1 MARDFVA
8 AEVETPVAA
17 ATGPTPA
24 QRWIT
29 AGIVTATLAALMLK
43 PSASLNIFHIGFVIA
58 FALSA
63 SLKLVLALASRP
75 ARLPA
80 EVPHDLPAYTVLIP
94 LYRESGVVDQ
104 LMAAVERFEY
114 PRDRL
119 QVILILEEDDEATIA
134 ALGVRRLPRSVE
146 ILVRPPGGPK
156 TKPNALNAALPL
168 AMGELLVVYDAEDIP
183 HPQQLIEAAAR
194 FYAEPDL
201 ACLQAPLRISN
212 ARSSFLSRQ
221 FGLEYAAQFEALI
234 PGIVRFGFAFPLG
247 GTSNHLR
254 LSVLRRLGG
263 WDPYNVTEDADLG
276 LRLGQ
281 QGYRI
286 GLTALPTWEDAPLDL
301 KTWLPQRS
309 RWVKG
314 YMQTWGVCMR
324 QPWRGGL
331 RNLTALQGTLGIS
344 ILGAA
349 LHGPLVLVLGWVVI
363 GDLIVDWAPASR
375 VVDLSIM
382 VGGWAATALA
392 TSIGARRA
400 GHGMDVMDALACLAY
415 WPMQSL
421 AFAIAARQ
429 LVTSPH
435 YWSKTH
441 HVPNA
446 PHPTRGLDGPAPW
459 SVSPAT

>member
-1 MARDFVA
+1 MARDFGA
-8 AEVETPVAA
+8 AEVDTPVAA

-29 AGIVTATLAALMLK
+29 AGLVIAILAALTLK
-43 PSASLNIFHIGFVIA
+43 PSATLNIFHLGFVIA
-58 FALSA
+58 FAMSA
-63 SLKLVLALASRP
+63 GVKLILAIASRP
-75 ARLPA
+75 AMLPTH
-80 EVPHDLPAYTVLIP
+80 VPHDLPSYTILIP
-94 LYRESGVVDQ
+94 LYRESSVVDQ
-104 LMAAVERFEY
+104 LMAAIERFEY

-119 QVILILEEDDEATIA
+119 QTILILERDDENTLA
-134 ALGVRRLPRSVE
+134 ALSARRLPKSVE
-146 ILVRPPGGPK
+146 ILIRPPGGPQ

-168 AMGELLVVYDAEDIP
+168 ATGELLVVYDAEDIP

-194 FYAEPDL
+194 FHAEPDL

-212 ARSSFLSRQ
+212 ARSNFLSRQ

-254 LSVLRRLGG
+254 RSVLRRLGG

-281 QGYRI
+281 AGHRI
-286 GLTALPTWEDAPLDL
+286 GLLALPTWEDAPLDF

-324 QPWRGGL
+324 RPWQGGL
-331 RNLTALQGTLGIS
+331 RNLVSLQATLGIS

-349 LHGPLVLVLGWVVI
+349 LHGPLVVVLAWVVI

-375 VVDLSIM
+375 VIDLSIM

-392 TSIGARRA
+392 TFIGARRA
-400 GHGMDVMDALACLAY
+400 GHGMDAMAKASDCIG
-415 WPMQSL
+415 Q
-421 AFAIAARQ
+421 
-429 LVTSPH
+429 
-435 YWSKTH
+435 
-441 HVPNA
+441 
-446 PHPTRGLDGPAPW
+446 
-459 SVSPAT
+459 